1 MVSAEILLQY
11 YKAYLDYMDPNVWYL
26 SNADKLDH
34 SIAPADRH

>member
-1 MVSAEILLQY
+1 MLMIAMYWLY

-34 SIAPADRH
+34 SIAPVS